1 MDSVGDV
8 PDKNKRKQCTEFH
21 KDYKRTCRLNRM
33 IIKTTSSCFMVMWGS
48 NDDVD
53 LVVDAA
59 AHKTALPKDFITLK
73 WNNITLDNKRK
84 ISSYKLEH
92 DSSVMLEIK
101 PACRQDAGGS
111 KALPL
116 SE

>member
-1 MDSVGDV
+1 MQKSLPSYALDYVSTKMDSVGVV
-8 PDKNKRKQCTEFH
+8 PDDNKRKQCAEFH

-59 AHKTALPKDFITLK
+59 AHKTAAEG
-73 WNNITLDNKRK
+73 LDHAQVEQHR
-84 ISSYKLEH
+84 LG
-92 DSSVMLEIK
+92 
-101 PACRQDAGGS
+101 Q
-111 KALPL
+111 
-116 SE
+116 